1 MIHHMGPWGF
11 FPYGLFGSLAGLLFL
26 AGLTLLIVWLVRGS
40 AGSSGMSRTVTP
52 SGTPPPAPLRDTPL
66 DILSRRFAAGEI
78 NAEEYQKAR
87 DLLQQSSGQ

>member
-1 MIHHMGPWGF
+1 MHHVGAWGF

-40 AGSSGMSRTVTP
+40 GGNSGMSRPATP
-52 SGTPPPAPLRDTPL
+52 PGTPPPTPLRETPL
-66 DILSRRFAAGEI
+66 EILSRRFAAGEI
-78 NAEEYQKAR
+78 SAEDFQKAR